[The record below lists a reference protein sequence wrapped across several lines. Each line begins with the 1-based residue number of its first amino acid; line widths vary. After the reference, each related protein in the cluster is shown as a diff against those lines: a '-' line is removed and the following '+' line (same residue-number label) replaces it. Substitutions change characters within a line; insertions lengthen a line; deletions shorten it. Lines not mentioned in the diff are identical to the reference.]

1 MVTLNPYSVCVTAPP
16 LISFG
21 SMPVVDPH
29 GGHGPEN
36 GRSQPSARD
45 LAQALDHSGEAV
57 IVKDLNAVV
66 TYWNREAASL
76 YGFSAEEA
84 IGQPLRKLHAAELS
98 EADYAGLLERIRAGR
113 PTASTTERR
122 KKSGEIVRVA
132 LKTTP
137 LVDEQGTL
145 VGEITIARDV
155 TAMFQKEEALRRAER
170 ELRLQSG
177 DSLPR
182 FAAPSNSTQPIQFRR
197 VLNKAPVNEILIG
210 LAVLVSACLSILLTR
225 VPGGIALFWPAS
237 AIGAALFIRLPK
249 VRWGSA
255 SISVLMAFFLA
266 NVVAAH
272 RPWPIAGLFACVNLA
287 EISMMTAVFRTWRFP
302 YPDITLNQA
311 AIMTAIFGIAI
322 PGVAAIGG
330 GLVLHANFAAPFTEG
345 TLQWWSS
352 HTIGACLLGPP
363 IILFSVKGF
372 RRLLEGRFLA
382 INGLTLLACLAGC
395 YLTIRYVRFPF
406 VSLGLLLLI
415 AAFRMGGLGASLM
428 SLCFGLMITNLWVL
442 GIRPIGLDPAAS
454 TSGSLLGLPVI
465 ALLATVMPPIAVGL
479 GSDARR
485 AAARALRISERRFRE
500 SMEHSPIGMLISDLD
515 GVWTYTNIALQQMLG
530 YTAEEFR
537 ALPPGGPSKPEDW
550 NDSEARWKR
559 LLSGEIDFYDIAR
572 SFQHKDG
579 HWIWTQVAVSVLR
592 DEEGV
597 PIHLIA
603 QIESLEARRRAEEKL
618 AEERERL
625 RITLQSIDDAVITTD
640 AQTHITYI
648 NAAAESLLGL
658 DMKAVEGRRVDEVIH
673 LLDPQSSKAA
683 ANLIGQSALHGK
695 VFRRERACL
704 LIRADGTFCRVTDI
718 VSPVLE
724 ATGLVSGMVIVF
736 RDVTS
741 DVDRTRDLQHRAM
754 HDPLTGLSNRAEFE
768 RRLRDVFG
776 KARHLDR
783 AAAVMAIDLDR
794 FKAVNDAAGHAAGDA
809 VLCKVAAACQL
820 TVRSSDIV
828 ARLGGDEFAIILD
841 NCAEERAR
849 YIGQQ
854 LLRALNPLEIEWQ
867 GSRYTTGAS
876 IGLAMN
882 AMDMFDAKAWLESAD
897 KACYE
902 AKRRGRNQL
911 RVAASMQDQNDNE
924 LPTKQG

>member
-1 MVTLNPYSVCVTAPP
+1 MVTPSPYYVCATATP

-21 SMPVVDPH
+21 SMPVVNPH
-29 GGHGPEN
+29 GGHGAEN
-36 GRSQPSARD
+36 GRSEPSARD
-45 LAQALDHSGEAV
+45 LAQALDQSGEAV

-84 IGQPLRKLHAAELS
+84 ISQPLRKLHAAELS
-98 EADYAGLLERIRAGR
+98 EAEYAALLERVRAGR
-113 PTASTTERR
+113 PTSVTTERR
-122 KKSGEIVRVA
+122 KKSGEIVRVT

-137 LVDEQGTL
+137 LVDERGAL
-145 VGEITIARDV
+145 IGEITIARDV
-155 TAMFQKEEALRRAER
+155 TTMFQKEEVLRRAER
-170 ELRLQSG
+170 ELRLHSQ

-182 FAAPSNSTQPIQFRR
+182 FAAPSNSTQPIQLLR
-197 VLNKAPVNEILIG
+197 VLNKAPLAEILVA
-210 LAVLVSACLSILLTR
+210 LTVLVSACISILLTR

-237 AIGAALFIRLPK
+237 AIAAALFIRLPR

-255 SISVLMAFFLA
+255 AISVMLALFLA

-272 RPWPIAGLFACVNLA
+272 RPWPLAGLFACVNVA
-287 EISMMTAVFRTWRFP
+287 EIAMMVGVFRAWRFP
-302 YPDITLNQA
+302 YPDITINQA
-311 AIMTAIFGIAI
+311 AIMTAIFGVAI
-322 PGVAAIGG
+322 PGVTAIGG
-330 GLVLHANFAAPFTEG
+330 GLILHGNFAVPFMEG

-352 HTIGACLLGPP
+352 HSIGACLLGPP
-363 IILFSVKGF
+363 IILFSVKEF
-372 RRLLEGRFLA
+372 KRLLKGQFLA
-382 INGLTLLACLAGC
+382 VNALMLLVCLVGC

-406 VSLGLLLLI
+406 VSLGVLLLL

-428 SLCFGLMITNLWVL
+428 SLCLALMITNLWIL
-442 GIRPIGLDPAAS
+442 GIRPIGLDPTAS
-454 TSGSLLGLPVI
+454 TSSSLLGLPVI
-465 ALLATVMPPIAVGL
+465 ALLATVMAPIAVGL

-500 SMEHSPIGMLISDLD
+500 SMKHSPIGMLISDLN
-515 GVWTYTNIALQQMLG
+515 GIWAYTNIALQQMLG

-550 NDSEARWKR
+550 KENEARRKR
-559 LLSGEIDFYDIAR
+559 LLSGEIDFYDVAR

-592 DEEGV
+592 DEEGS

-625 RITLQSIDDAVITTD
+625 RITLQSIDHAVITTD
-640 AQTHITYI
+640 AQRHITYI

-658 DMKAVEGRRVDEVIH
+658 DMKAVEGRRVEEVIH

-683 ANLIGQSALHGK
+683 ANLIGQCALHGK
-695 VFRRERACL
+695 VVRRDRACL
-704 LIRADGTFCRVTDI
+704 LIRTDGTFCYVTDI

-736 RDVTS
+736 RDVTL

-768 RRLRDVFG
+768 QRLRDVFE

-783 AAAVMAIDLDR
+783 PAAVLAIDLDR
-794 FKAVNDAAGHAAGDA
+794 FKAVNDAAGHAAGDD
-809 VLCKVAAACQL
+809 VLCKVAAACRL
-820 TVRSSDIV
+820 TVRSSDVV
-828 ARLGGDEFAIILD
+828 ARLGGDEFAVILD
-841 NCAEERAR
+841 NCDEDRAKYLGR
-849 YIGQQ
+849 Q
-854 LLRALNPLEIEWQ
+854 LLRTLNPLEFEWK
-867 GSRYTTGAS
+867 GSRHTIGAS

-882 AMDMFDAKAWLESAD
+882 GLDIASEKSWLEAAD
-897 KACYE
+897 KACYI
-902 AKRRGRNQL
+902 AKQEGRGLL
-911 RVAASMQDQNDNE
+911 RIAA
-924 LPTKQG
+924 G